1 MGISSISDS
10 SPKIIKNSVKKLF
23 KKSLTKTK
31 NSTIKKTLK
40 NNLNETLRTIDLIN
54 EIDLDNLDVEKTLHN
69 IFPSDYESVLKVITI
84 IKEIKED
91 KLLSQKRRE
100 KKNDNCKSRNYL
112 DCEKPDNACELKGT
126 LFNKKCS
133 FSPKLEI
140 ELNDYLENKKVT
152 IICPPGTFTRYYRK
166 QAYCSK
172 NKKKMTRNEYLRFFI
187 GFINP
192 LGTMTRVFT
201 IIPEIIQNIRQTG
214 FFKYLKKTFKDNLK
228 GILVGSIMSLQ
239 SLLISY
245 YCGSMDNNDNTPLF
259 GDIGIKNKNF
269 RKNFLTPYTESLKTL
284 GEQAYVGTLI
294 GLMGADEEITF
305 RKYFQKIL
313 ENNLKIPIEKALK
326 KMFIL
331 FKTNKMEQKISMI
344 YLFIES
350 TLNGIVFGLYH
361 IFNIEIIG
369 KKKTYCQIV
378 FATLIGFQMNILQRY
393 SNDLSLCWQI
403 HYWHNFISAHMSSM

>member
-1 MGISSISDS
+1 
-10 SPKIIKNSVKKLF
+10 
-23 KKSLTKTK
+23 
-31 NSTIKKTLK
+31 
-40 NNLNETLRTIDLIN
+40 
-54 EIDLDNLDVEKTLHN
+54 
-69 IFPSDYESVLKVITI
+69 
-84 IKEIKED
+84 
-91 KLLSQKRRE
+91 
-100 KKNDNCKSRNYL
+100 
-112 DCEKPDNACELKGT
+112 
-126 LFNKKCS
+126 
-133 FSPKLEI
+133 
-140 ELNDYLENKKVT
+140 
-152 IICPPGTFTRYYRK
+152 
-166 QAYCSK
+166 
-172 NKKKMTRNEYLRFFI
+172 MTRIEYLRFFI

-259 GDIGIKNKNF
+259 GDIGIKNKIF
-269 RKNFLTPYTESLKTL
+269 RKNFLTPYIESLKTL
-284 GEQAYVGTLI
+284 GEQAFAGTLI
-294 GLMGADEEITF
+294 GLLGADEEITF

-313 ENNLKIPIEKALK
+313 EDNLKIPIEKALK

-361 IFNIEIIG
+361 IINIVIIG
-369 KKKTYCQIV
+369 KKK
-378 FATLIGFQMNILQRY
+378 NIL
-393 SNDLSLCWQI
+393 SNSLCNTYGFSI
-403 HYWHNFISAHMSSM
+403 EYITKI